1 MTTRE
6 QLFTLLRNLRWLIAI
21 SVVISLL
28 LILPD
33 QIRELYRIAAADAGW
48 IAAKELIAILLISVT
63 IWLGAFQLTTET
75 LIRIA
80 TPTRRAAFYLRALP
94 VLAGLLPVLAAMFG
108 QLASRPGNLHLSPD
122 ERNVIEEVGSIFRV
136 QAKAFA
142 YDRRIL
148 LVFFVVLLAVAIVLG
163 ILMWRAGA
171 KNGLIEFSKR
181 TNKSYFFS
189 NRYFLLTIGAIVAL
203 TALFVAY
210 PDRPAQFVG
219 TFGVVALFTLCVTAF
234 TVHLSLLTIERN
246 FPYLPLIFGAALLV
260 AALGNDDHE
269 VRLLTDPA
277 LVENSPRVS
286 AVSAFDNWLKQPD
299 RVAEAARTGEYP
311 VFIVSAQGGGIYA
324 AHNTAKFLARMQD
337 LCPTFRR
344 HLFAVSSVSGGSVGA
359 AVFAAAL
366 KADSAPTASR
376 VDPAQACPRIAGF
389 LAGTGR
395 EQVDTPGPIEDRVES
410 ILTTDFLAPLT
421 AGFLFT
427 DFSQNF
433 VPFSIP
439 LFDRARFLEYTL
451 ENAADRAAKS
461 ANGQVSAPNLL
472 KADYQSHW
480 SPSNEI
486 PALLLNATD
495 VGSGKRVVFSPFDFD
510 QSHPKGLDL
519 CIFADL
525 NRHHED
531 AEEKVESTSLHIPLS
546 AAAFISAR
554 FPWVTPAATVKVKND
569 CITDNKIAHL
579 VDGGY
584 VDNSGIETALS
595 LIGKIKNVQGTSDAP
610 KFRIY
615 LLSLAGGD
623 FPDHGSFSFGEVM
636 EPIRALLSTRS
647 SRAYIALNRAA
658 EDSRVPPSAAV
669 TSVPNFDTFGRS
681 DIKDLFYNLPL
692 GWTLSD
698 KTRDIVSL
706 SSGRFWDCLPNGG
719 FTQSRSQQSNA
730 DCLQIRVFHLL
741 NGSVAAA
748 FQAQRDSERAEKYVS
763 SFGGQG
769 QSPPKLDHQ
778 QLLACYESK
787 WFQER
792 RYKRY
797 LARLEAYEQ
806 KLKDSAKPNAPVPAP
821 FPLYREGYIAYFQ
834 AEQVKA
840 LLQEWDRL
848 EEADPRILAYVLG
861 SVSYDS
867 ADFVRTSENL
877 SFSSVSQIPKTWL
890 TRIDKI
896 NVDRTAKGEPQIDV
910 NKLLNRPVDLANV
923 IWGSDGNEYGNI
935 PGTND
940 GWEFRPRGMYQ
951 LVGREQYVRESGP
964 LQKFGKIPSLDITE
978 FPDALWNTKISAK
991 VTFAHFQSYKYKGRT
1006 LFELLQD
1013 RSLKWA
1019 AVRGFQSDMDHAASD
1034 QALVEERSEMFS
1046 ECIKD
1051 ASTPPG
1057 QSLAK
1062 WLLSLF

>member
-6 QLFTLLRNLRWLIAI
+6 QLFMLLRNLRWLIAI
-21 SVVISLL
+21 SVVISVLL
-28 LILPD
+28 FLPD

-48 IAAKELIAILLISVT
+48 IAVKEFIAILLISIT
-63 IWLGAFQLTTET
+63 IWLGALQLTTET
-75 LIRIA
+75 LVRIPA
-80 TPTRRAAFYLRALP
+80 PTGRTAFYFRAVP
-94 VLAGLLPVLAAMFG
+94 VVVGVLPVLAAMLG

-122 ERNVIEEVGSIFRV
+122 QRHVVEEVGSIFRI
-136 QAKAFA
+136 QARAFE
-142 YDRRIL
+142 YDRFIL
-148 LVFFVVLLAVAIVLG
+148 LVFFAALLAIAIVSA
-163 ILMWRAGA
+163 IVMWRSGA
-171 KNGLIEFSKR
+171 KGGLITFSR
-181 TNKSYFFS
+181 RSNETYFFS
-189 NRYFLLTIGAIVAL
+189 FRFFLLTISAIIAL
-203 TALFVAY
+203 TVMFVVY

-234 TVHLSLLTIERN
+234 TVHLSLLTIEHS
-246 FPYLPLIFGAALLV
+246 FPYLPAIFAWALLLAV
-260 AALGNDDHE
+260 IGNDDHE
-269 VRLLTDPA
+269 VRLLTDKA
-277 LVENSPRVS
+277 LITTSPRVS
-286 AVSAFDNWLKQPD
+286 AVSAFDDWLKQPD
-299 RVAEAARTGEYP
+299 RVAEAARIGEYP

-324 AHNTAKFLARMQD
+324 AHNAAKFLARMQD

-366 KADSAPTASR
+366 NADSPTASHA
-376 VDPAQACPRIAGF
+376 DSSQACPRIAAF

-395 EQVDTPGPIEDRVES
+395 EQVDTPGPVEARVES

-427 DFSQNF
+427 DFTQNF
-433 VPFSIP
+433 LPFSFPI
-439 LFDRARFLEYTL
+439 FDRARFLEYTL

-461 ANGQVSAPNLL
+461 ESRQVNPPNLL
-472 KADYQSHW
+472 KSDYQSHW
-480 SPSNEI
+480 TPGNQM

-495 VGSGKRVVFSPFDFD
+495 VGSGKRVVFSPFDID
-510 QSHPKGLDL
+510 ESHPKGSDL

-525 NRHHED
+525 NRHGEGAD
-531 AEEKVESTSLHIPLS
+531 AKVESSSLHIPLS

-554 FPWVTPAATVKVKND
+554 FPWVTPAATVKLKND
-569 CITDNKIAHL
+569 CITENKVAHL

-584 VDNSGIETALS
+584 IDNSGLETALS
-595 LIGKIKNVQGTSDAP
+595 LIGKIKTVQGTSDAP

-658 EDSRVPPSAAV
+658 QDDRLPLDQSGA
-669 TSVPNFDTFGRS
+669 SVRTFDTFGRS

-698 KTRDIVSL
+698 KTRDVVSL
-706 SSGRFWDCLPNGG
+706 SSGRFWDCLPNSA

-748 FQAQRDSERAEKYVS
+748 FQAQRDSETAEKHVS
-763 SFGGQG
+763 SLGGNG
-769 QSPPKLDHQ
+769 QSEPKLDHQ
-778 QLLACYESK
+778 GLLACYEAK

-797 LARLEAYEQ
+797 LARLDAYEQ
-806 KLKDSAKPNAPVPAP
+806 ELKESAKQNVPPPKPLAP
-821 FPLYREGYIAYFQ
+821 YREGYIAYFQ

-840 LLQEWDRL
+840 LLQEWDSL
-848 EEADPRILAYVLG
+848 KETDPRILAYVLG

-867 ADFVRTSENL
+867 ADFVHISENL
-877 SFSSVSQIPKTWL
+877 SFSSVSQIPRVWVA
-890 TRIDKI
+890 RIDKI
-896 NVDRTAKGEPQIDV
+896 NADRTAKGAPPIDV
-910 NKLLNRPVDLANV
+910 SKLLNNPVELANT
-923 IWGSDGNEYGNI
+923 IWGSNKEDYGNI
-935 PGTND
+935 PGSND
-940 GWEFRPRGMYQ
+940 GWDFRPRGMYQ
-951 LVGREQYVRESGP
+951 LVGREQYARERGP
-964 LQKFGKIPSLDITE
+964 LQKFGQIPSLDITV
-978 FPDALWNTKISAK
+978 FPDALWNAKISAK
-991 VTFAHFQSYKYKGRT
+991 VTFAHFQTFKYSGNT

-1013 RSLKWA
+1013 KKLSWA
-1019 AVRGFQSDMDHAASD
+1019 AVRGFQSDMDNAASD
-1034 QALVEERSEMFS
+1034 QALVKERSEMFS
-1046 ECIKD
+1046 KCIED
-1051 ASTPPG
+1051 VSTSSG

-1062 WLLSLF
+1062 RLLNSL